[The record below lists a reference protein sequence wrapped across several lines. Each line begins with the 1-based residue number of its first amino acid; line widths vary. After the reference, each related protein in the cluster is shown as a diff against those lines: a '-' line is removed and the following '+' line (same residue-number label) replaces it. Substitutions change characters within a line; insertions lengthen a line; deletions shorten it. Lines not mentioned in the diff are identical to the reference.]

1 MTTETKI
8 EHQNAFEAMFQ
19 HANIGLIISN
29 DQGVIEQV
37 NIYAERL
44 FGYGEGE
51 LVGQKVE
58 VLIPAMLRT
67 RHEGHREGFSRNPG
81 PRAMGMGMDL
91 RAAKKD
97 GTEFPVEISLA
108 HYTLDGKRH
117 VVSFVND
124 ITLRKKI
131 EDELKNLNRELE
143 KKVAERTKDLTQAL
157 MELNHINASL
167 SEEMEYRK
175 ATEASVRRSLEREK
189 ELSELKS
196 RFVSMAS
203 HEFRTPLGGILTSAS
218 LIARYDK
225 PEDAAK
231 REKHVSTIKT
241 AVTNLTGI
249 LNDFLSLDKL
259 ETGKIECHPES
270 FPLDEFIDE
279 TIESLQ
285 TSLKKGQHVVF
296 TRSESPVPVCADRNM
311 LRNVLLNLLSNASK
325 YSAEGCEIL
334 LTTEET
340 DEGWVVNV
348 RDFGLGIPEEEQK
361 HLFERFFRAKNAATI
376 QGTGLGLNIV
386 KKYLD
391 LMGGSIR
398 FVSEHGIGTTFTVIL
413 SRHFRSDTE
422 NDR

>member
-1 MTTETKI
+1 MTTATKI
-8 EHQNAFEAMFQ
+8 EHQNAFEATFQ
-19 HANIGLIISN
+19 YASIGLIISN

-37 NIYAERL
+37 NAYAEHL
-44 FGYGEGE
+44 FGYDDGE

-58 VLIPAMLRT
+58 VLIPAMLRA

-81 PRAMGMGMDL
+81 PRAMGLGMDL

-231 REKHVSTIKT
+231 REKHVNTIKA

-270 FPLDEFIDE
+270 FSCEELIDE
-279 TIESLQ
+279 TIESIQ
-285 TSLKKGQHVVF
+285 SSLKKGQRVVF
-296 TRSESPVPVCADRNM
+296 ARSESA
-311 LRNVLLNLLSNASK
+311 
-325 YSAEGCEIL
+325 I
-334 LTTEET
+334 
-340 DEGWVVNV
+340 
-348 RDFGLGIPEEEQK
+348 
-361 HLFERFFRAKNAATI
+361 
-376 QGTGLGLNIV
+376 
-386 KKYLD
+386 
-391 LMGGSIR
+391 
-398 FVSEHGIGTTFTVIL
+398 
-413 SRHFRSDTE
+413 
-422 NDR
+422 